1 MPIIDDT
8 LKYESKDEKKGYVL
22 GDGSDVAAVDIQS
35 HTKKMGKSWAK
46 IKLWLKQLSYRVI
59 TVIMQN
65 REIIMDGL
73 AVMWFIFSMVGVVA
87 LAQLEKLTKP
97 PKNKGTLDEDYK
109 EEWEPTF
116 QGQAPKCYALWIVN
130 RKLLTSINTR

>member
-8 LKYESKDEKKGYVL
+8 LKYESKDEKKGYAL

-35 HTKKMGKSWAK
+35 HTKKMGKRWAK

-65 REIIMDGL
+65 REVIMDGL

-87 LAQLEKLTKP
+87 LAQL
-97 PKNKGTLDEDYK
+97 
-109 EEWEPTF
+109 
-116 QGQAPKCYALWIVN
+116 
-130 RKLLTSINTR
+130 